1 LQSIQKQIYIIMA
14 TKITS
19 VNVPGK
25 GTGEYLD
32 LTVLSFSLFPSSVS
46 LYWAIKAESTS
57 TNSEGEEVVSV
68 GATLTEGNLSVP
80 EAIVST
86 WGTDDSVIA
95 DWAIEELGLEKA

>member
-1 LQSIQKQIYIIMA
+1 MA
-14 TKITS
+14 TKIKS

-25 GTGEYLD
+25 GAGEYLD
-32 LTVLSFSLFPSSVS
+32 LTVLSFSLFPSSIS

-57 TNSEGEEVVSV
+57 TDSEGVEVVSV

-95 DWAIEELGLEKA
+95 DWSIEELGLEKA

>member
-1 LQSIQKQIYIIMA
+1 MA
-14 TKITS
+14 TKIKS

>member
-1 LQSIQKQIYIIMA
+1 MA

-25 GTGEYLD
+25 GAGEYLD

-46 LYWAIKAESTS
+46 LYWAIKAESIS

>member
-1 LQSIQKQIYIIMA
+1 MA
-14 TKITS
+14 TKIKS

-80 EAIVST
+80 EAIVSA
-86 WGTDDSVIA
+86 WGTDDSIIS

>member
-1 LQSIQKQIYIIMA
+1 MA
-14 TKITS
+14 TKIKS

-57 TNSEGEEVVSV
+57 TNSEGEEIVSV

>member
-1 LQSIQKQIYIIMA
+1 MA

-46 LYWAIKAESTS
+46 LYWAIKAESIS
-57 TNSEGEEVVSV
+57 TDTEGVEVVSV

-80 EAIVST
+80 EAIVSV
-86 WGTDDSVIA
+86 WGTDDSIIS

>member
-1 LQSIQKQIYIIMA
+1 LQSIQKQIHIIMA